1 MNFVSDRLTGI
12 VADVFDAI
20 LDIIDRLF
28 NFIFGDIN
36 FAVLWNWLP
45 SDIQAAAA
53 FLVTLLF
60 GFVIIRAIK
69 AVLPFI

>member
-1 MNFVSDRLTGI
+1 MTAVSDRLSTI
-12 VADVFDAI
+12 VADVFEAI
-20 LDIIDRLF
+20 LDVIDRIF

-45 SDIQAAAA
+45 ADIQAAAA
-53 FLVTLLF
+53 FLVVFLF

-69 AVLPFI
+69 SVLPFI